1 MAGIWYNLC
10 MILEIIVLDKPA
22 QKFKRE
28 IVRKARRLAG
38 FLPKNPDAKGS
49 GLRLGRRRGIIEIYL
64 IDNKRMRRLNKQFR
78 GKNKPTNVLSF
89 PKPKGFPGQ
98 GLGEV
103 YLDPVYIDKKKES
116 LDLMLVHGVLHILGY
131 DHKQKYD
138 RIVMQKK
145 EAEFLKRLVIRN

>member
-1 MAGIWYNLC
+1 
-10 MILEIIVLDKPA
+10 MILEVIVLDKKVR
-22 QKFKRE
+22 KFKP
-28 IVRKARRLAG
+28 VVTAKARQLAK
-38 FLPKNPDAKGS
+38 FLSKKGS
-49 GLRLGRRRGIIEIYL
+49 IEVYL
-64 IDNKRMRRLNKQFR
+64 ADDKRIQHLNKQFR